1 MFTTSTNTV
10 DMSGP
15 AAAVDVAF
23 GHIQSKYIDAI
34 CHDRLELS
42 LPGHTGYYGFLCKY
56 TFLIIML

>member
-1 MFTTSTNTV
+1 
-10 DMSGP
+10 MSGP

-42 LPGHTGYYGFLCKY
+42 LPGHTGYYGFLCMY